1 MTAMDGPMIDQRE
14 RNVPVASPRTDRR
27 LKVLLI
33 AESCNPKMISVPLVG
48 FSEAQALAKIADT
61 HVVTHWRNGEDLTSV
76 GWREGREF
84 STVDAEK
91 PAKIAWWLGE
101 KIAGRGKGW
110 TLQTALFVPTYYYF
124 EHLVWK
130 AFGARLAAG
139 EFDIV
144 HRLTP
149 LSPTA
154 PSTLAARCKRIG
166 VPFILGPLNGGVPW
180 PRQFDSA
187 RRKEKE
193 WLSYVR
199 GAYQLMPAY
208 RSTRGAAAA
217 ILVASRD
224 TLKQMPPQYRRRCF
238 YLPENAID
246 PNRFTLR
253 RMHQAKRPIRVVFL
267 GRLVPYKGADML
279 IEAVA
284 PLAKEGSLVL
294 DVIGDGPMMG
304 ELKELLVSLGS
315 PENIN
320 LRGWVEHGKVQEWLA
335 QADVFAFPSVREFGG
350 AVALEAM
357 AVGTVPIVLDYGG
370 PAELVTEKT
379 GFLVP
384 MGNRQH
390 IIQNFRTILADL
402 ALHPEKIE
410 EKSQAAL
417 RRAREQFTWDSKARQ
432 TLEIY
437 KWVLDPTLP
446 RPSFPMP
453 VPDL

>member
-1 MTAMDGPMIDQRE
+1 MIEQ
-14 RNVPVASPRTDRR
+14 PVRSQTIAPARTDRR

-48 FSEAQALAKIADT
+48 FSQAKALAELADT
-61 HVVTHWRNGEDLTSV
+61 HVVTHWRNGEDLRSV
-76 GWREGREF
+76 GWVEGRDF

-91 PAKIAWWLGE
+91 PAKLAWWLGE

-130 AFGARLAAG
+130 AFGARIAAG

-154 PSTLAARCKRIG
+154 PSTLAARCKSVG

-180 PRQFDSA
+180 PKQFDSA

-208 RSTRGAAAA
+208 RSTRGDAAA
-217 ILVASRD
+217 ILIASRD
-224 TLKQMPPQYRRRCF
+224 TLKQMPAQYQRRCF

-253 RMHQAKRPIRVVFL
+253 RTHQAKRPIRVVFL

-279 IEAVA
+279 LEAIA
-284 PLAKEGSLVL
+284 PLAKDGSVVL

-304 ELKELLVSLGS
+304 ELKELLVRLGS
-315 PENIN
+315 PANIN

-384 MGNRQH
+384 MGNRQQ
-390 IIQNFRTILADL
+390 IIHSFRTILADL
-402 ALHPEKIE
+402 AINPHKIE
-410 EKSQAAL
+410 EKSHAAL
-417 RRAREQFTWDSKARQ
+417 RRAREQFTWASKAVQ

-437 KWVLDPTLP
+437 RWVLNPRLP
-446 RPSFPMP
+446 RPHFPMP

>member
-1 MTAMDGPMIDQRE
+1 MDGPMIEESVRT
-14 RNVPVASPRTDRR
+14 VPIASARTDRR

-48 FSEAQALAKIADT
+48 FSQAKALAELADT
-61 HVVTHWRNGEDLTSV
+61 HVVTHWRNGEDLTGI

-91 PAKIAWWLGE
+91 PAKITWWLGE

-124 EHLVWK
+124 EHLGWK
-130 AFGARLAAG
+130 AFGARLKAG

-154 PSTLAARCKRIG
+154 PSTLAARCKSVG

-180 PRQFDSA
+180 PRQFDAA

-199 GAYQLMPAY
+199 GAYQLLPAY
-208 RSTRGAAAA
+208 RSTRSDAAA

-224 TLKQMPPQYRRRCF
+224 TLKQMPPQYRNRCF

-253 RMHQAKRPIRVVFL
+253 RTHQAKRPIRVVFL

-279 IEAVA
+279 LEAVA
-284 PLAKEGSLVL
+284 PLANEGSVVL

-304 ELKELLVSLGS
+304 ELKDLLVRLGS
-315 PENIN
+315 PPNIN
-320 LRGWVEHGKVQEWLA
+320 LRGWIEHGKVQEWLV

-357 AVGTVPIVLDYGG
+357 AVGTVPIVLNYGG

-379 GFLVP
+379 GFLIP
-384 MGNRQH
+384 MGNRQQ
-390 IIQNFRTILADL
+390 IIQSFRAILADL
-402 ALHPEKIE
+402 AINPHKIE
-410 EKSQAAL
+410 AKSQAAL
-417 RRAREQFTWDSKARQ
+417 RRAREQFTWESKARQ
-432 TLEIY
+432 TMEIY
-437 KWVLDPTLP
+437 QWVLNPKLP
-446 RPSFPMP
+446 RPQFAMP